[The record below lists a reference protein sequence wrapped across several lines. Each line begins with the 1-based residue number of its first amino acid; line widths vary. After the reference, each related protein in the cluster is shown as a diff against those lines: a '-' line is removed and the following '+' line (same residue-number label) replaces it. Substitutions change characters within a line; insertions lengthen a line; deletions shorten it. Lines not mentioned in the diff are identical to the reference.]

1 MKNPLTP
8 EQIVSVCEEIK
19 HLIDY
24 WGPGEI
30 EPREI
35 RAGSAS
41 LRRLLVHNELQKVWN
56 FFVEDQKFIVP
67 APLLVI
73 DHPEQ
78 LKLIELYTCSEVR
91 QKNMTISTVMASRG
105 KTMMVPTGD
114 GKFRDETVRGAH
126 IERTNLSLGQFIESV
141 CIIAEGKPI
150 TRNWVVQYVANSL
163 GGAHFGER
171 SKKGPAFDNAMA
183 KLKQFDVGEMPA
195 SVQELL
201 GIGQALCKADSTK
214 VLMEAYS
221 GWKSKNPNVRI
232 A

>member
-1 MKNPLTP
+1 MKIPASP
-8 EQIVSVCEEIK
+8 EQIVSVCEEVK
-19 HLIDY
+19 HLIDN
-24 WGPGEI
+24 WESGQV

-56 FFVEDQKFIVP
+56 FFVGDKKFMIP
-67 APLLVI
+67 APFLVT
-73 DHPEQ
+73 DYPDL
-78 LKLIELYTCSEVR
+78 LKLIELYTCSEVQ
-91 QKNMTISTVMASRG
+91 QKNMTISTVMVFLG
-105 KTMMVPTGD
+105 KLKMVPTGD

-126 IERTNLSLGQFIESV
+126 IERADLPLSRFIESV

-171 SKKGPAFDNAMA
+171 SRKGPVFENAMA

-195 SVQELL
+195 TVQELL
-201 GIGQALCKADSTK
+201 GIAQALCKADSTRL
-214 VLMEAYS
+214 LMEAYS
-221 GWKSKNPNVRI
+221 EWRAKNPNIRI